1 MPLRISSCSSVGR
14 IVCSALGAD
23 DKEIAFQAVD
33 GTEEHGVAVAANVVD
48 QMIGTGGALTDRPAE
63 GAFDNVLGHLF
74 APRLADAGT
83 SP

>member
-1 MPLRISSCSSVGR
+1 MPLRISSCSGVGR

-33 GTEEHGVAVAANVVD
+33 GMEQHGV
-48 QMIGTGGALTDRPAE
+48 QMIGTGGALTHRPAE

-83 SP
+83 CP